1 MPSVLGQG
9 GYIQGRITDHMSLLF
24 DDTGPRGPKKSSKYA
39 FIDRMKNKYTAAKVV
54 ASRFRDVEGKARIYA
69 YALLAEQISHDD
81 LTTVPQW
88 VSKLEVKVGNL
99 VMDLV
104 EKIKENADEIQ
115 GVEFAPHRKLWAR
128 HRRTVTG
135 VTTALKGLH
144 L

>member
-9 GYIQGRITDHMSLLF
+9 GYIRGRITDHMSLLF

-69 YALLAEQISHDD
+69 YALLAEQISQDD
-81 LTTVPQW
+81 PTKVPQW
-88 VSKLEVKVGNL
+88 VNKLEVDVSDL
-99 VMDLV
+99 VMKLV
-104 EKIKENADEIQ
+104 QQIKENADEIQ

-128 HRRTVTG
+128 HSRTVTG
-135 VTTALKGLH
+135 VTTALGGLH